1 MSSHRLTIPVFI
13 HALALAMALCL
24 WAMPAAAYVNLL
36 PEQVKDMVDG
46 QADVT
51 FIDVREPID
60 FCTQLGGHVPC
71 SLNYPW
77 NSGVLTNNYT
87 DFDSRAPIV
96 VICMTG
102 QRSLKSAQFLESVGF
117 TDVSLMQGG
126 MLDWQWQTETCN
138 EVCPACVSP
147 SCPPLY
153 FAHIDT
159 SAGWTTGLT
168 IVNTGTA
175 QAEGQLKAYDALG
188 SLVDTR
194 QVALAP
200 DGRASFDVAA
210 DFADP
215 QDIRYAILESDALG
229 LVGYATFAQPGGSA
243 VSLAAVRHGSTGSL
257 VLPHVPTDGGW
268 WTGLALVNPG
278 SEAVEYIIRFNDGTA
293 VNRILYPGR
302 HEAFT
307 LAQLL
312 GEAPSADMQN
322 AVLEGAGGLVA
333 LALYGQ
339 TENGAL
345 SGLSLNTP
353 RLKEIYLP
361 HVTDDAQWW
370 TGLVACNYGT
380 TDATLNILSYD
391 AAGNQLAN
399 SARILAAGRT
409 LVGTAQTLGLPEK
422 HGLVPHP
429 IHRTPGRLRALRQ
442 PDHGPARRPARDNL
456 PRHLRLPAR
465 GRRPRHHR
473 RGPGQ
478 LPGGHGPGRA
488 CSPERR
494 RRDHRHHKP
503 GYRALRQGRPDPG
516 RPLSRPGPEH
526 CGFRLLHR
534 RPPAPGLRAARRR
547 RRHRPGGHP
556 VAALARRC
564 LRRAG
569 GVAPCTPRGG

>member
-409 LVGTAQTLGLPEK
+409 LVGTAQTLGLPENTAWCRIQSTELLA
-422 HGLVPHP
+422 GFELFGNQ
-429 IHRTPGRLRALRQ
+429 TTAQLAG
-442 PDHGPARRPARDNL
+442 
-456 PRHLRLPAR
+456 LPATTCR
-465 GRRPRHHR
+465 GTYGCLPAAGDPGTTGVVLVNSQAATAQVALAVRNAAGVTIATTNLAIGRFAKAALTLADLF
-473 RGPGQ
+473 PGQ
-478 LPGGHGPGRA
+478 DLSTA
-488 CSPERR
+488 ASVSYTA
-494 RRDHRHHKP
+494 D
-503 GYRALRQGRPDPG
+503 RQ
-516 RPLSRPGPEH
+516 
-526 CGFRLLHR
+526 LL
-534 RPPAPGLRAARRR
+534 AFELLG
-547 RRHRPGGHP
+547 
-556 VAALARRC
+556 
-564 LRRAG
+564 AG
-569 GVAPCTPRGG
+569 GGTALEAIPSLR